1 MVLLGIVD
9 SGGQDGSV
17 LELGLAGDMLL
28 EHLLYLEA
36 VPGSEVLEVFHLT
49 GRGLTGLQCS

>member
-17 LELGLAGDMLL
+17 LELGLAGDVLL
-28 EHLLYLEA
+28 EDLLYLIV
-36 VPGSEVLEVFHLT
+36 VPGGEVLEVFYLA
-49 GRGLTGLQCS
+49 GGGLTGLKRS